1 MHILLFSTFHLK
13 QKTTNIMKVSLPHQE
28 QQKNSAYRDNDF
40 VKRTFFFQFH
50 VSETISNGEID
61 IHDILNF
68 F

>member
-1 MHILLFSTFHLK
+1 
-13 QKTTNIMKVSLPHQE
+13 MKVSLPHQQQ
-28 QQKNSAYRDNDF
+28 QQKIQPTEIMILSNEHS
-40 VKRTFFFQFH
+40 FFQFH